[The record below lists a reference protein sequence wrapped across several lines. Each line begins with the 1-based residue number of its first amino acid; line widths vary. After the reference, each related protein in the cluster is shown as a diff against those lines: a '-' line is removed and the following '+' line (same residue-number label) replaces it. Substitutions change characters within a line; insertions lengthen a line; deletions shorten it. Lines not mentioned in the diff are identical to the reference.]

1 MIYYIDIDET
11 ICDKCEDQDYSNAEP
26 ITKNIEMIN
35 SLFDDG
41 HSIIYW
47 TARGTKTGKDW
58 RRVTEEQFRLWGVKY
73 HELCFNK
80 PVYDYWIDDKAINAM
95 DFFK

>member
-11 ICDKCEDQDYSNAEP
+11 ICGKCEDQDYSNAEP
-26 ITKNIEMIN
+26 ILENIEVIN
-35 SLFDDG
+35 RLFDDG

-58 RRVTEEQFRLWGVKY
+58 RRITEEQFRLWGVKY
-73 HELCFNK
+73 HELYFNK